1 MKNKQL
7 VTRLACFFLQFLLM
21 LAITFLPIH
30 YLIQI
35 ICSVAI
41 CCLWRYVERLL
52 IRKEKEDKY
61 KKDSRWLFYIT
72 LVLILALTYITS
84 FYTVLPRTKSILII
98 SFLCI
103 ELSNLN

>member
-7 VTRLACFFLQFLLM
+7 VTRLAYFLLQSLLM
-21 LAITFLPIH
+21 VIITFLPIH

-41 CCLWRYVERLL
+41 CCVWRYVERLL
-52 IRKEKEDKY
+52 IRKEKEDEF

-72 LVLILALTYITS
+72 LVLILAFIYITS
-84 FYTVLPRTKSILII
+84 FYTVLPRTNSILII

-103 ELSNLN
+103 ELSNLT